1 MWKRSLLLRSRWNS
15 GVRFRWLPSPRGIA
29 PPRRQFATEV
39 SAAELQFGQPVHET
53 HPHILRPGE
62 CMRNSIMSSM
72 NTADWKLVTPGI
84 TAQEYAQRRSRLAN
98 RLPKNAIAVLAA
110 AEVKYKAPG
119 IFYEYHQ
126 DPDFFYL
133 TGRGSNLR
141 GKCNGC

>member
-1 MWKRSLLLRSRWNS
+1 MKHIHIY
-15 GVRFRWLPSPRGIA
+15 FA
-29 PPRRQFATEV
+29 PGNVCANQSYV
-39 SAAELQFGQPVHET
+39 QG
-53 HPHILRPGE
+53 G
-62 CMRNSIMSSM
+62 CG
-72 NTADWKLVTPGI
+72 ADLESVTPGI

-133 TGRGSNLR
+133 TGRGPKS
-141 GKCNGC
+141 